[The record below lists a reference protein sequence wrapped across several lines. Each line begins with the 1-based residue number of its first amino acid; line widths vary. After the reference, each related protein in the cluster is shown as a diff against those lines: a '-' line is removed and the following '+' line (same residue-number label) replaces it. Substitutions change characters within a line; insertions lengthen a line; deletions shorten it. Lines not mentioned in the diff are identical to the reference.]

1 MPHKSIYSMFPFS
14 MMKIKIIFQI
24 IPLPNFSF
32 LIFLSLCCNLFMF
45 TRIRNIGI
53 IIITTEITG
62 QINHFAVYISHE
74 ILPCET

>member
-1 MPHKSIYSMFPFS
+1 
-14 MMKIKIIFQI
+14 
-24 IPLPNFSF
+24 
-32 LIFLSLCCNLFMF
+32 MF

-74 ILPCET
+74 ILPCETWVSVILKALDLDANNKYHPCIISKSP